1 MSNIILSCMIILF
14 ITCKL
19 AVNLDKMDIVKFIMN
34 NSLQYSRSVDND
46 GKHIEEFVNTK
57 FLY

>member
-1 MSNIILSCMIILF
+1 MIILF